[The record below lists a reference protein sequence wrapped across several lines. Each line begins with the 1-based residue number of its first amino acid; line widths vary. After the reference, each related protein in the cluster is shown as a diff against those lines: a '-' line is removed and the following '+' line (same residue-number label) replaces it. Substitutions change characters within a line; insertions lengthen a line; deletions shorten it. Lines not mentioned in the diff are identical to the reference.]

1 MDGHAIV
8 VGRLPG
14 VPRPSTLPAL
24 APAERPANSAVRRLA
39 RRAGRLVLNC
49 AFVAMIASV
58 LIMLVPALL
67 GFQRYVILTGSMTGT
82 YDRGSIVFDRPI
94 PTADLK
100 VGDPI
105 TYSPPAGFTSQTRV
119 THRIWWIGRGANG
132 ERVYRTKGDA
142 NKHPDAWKFTLNQS
156 TQNVVVF
163 HIPDVGYVFT
173 LLSLRDFRIALLG
186 LPAIVI
192 ALMTLRAL
200 WIEGGKEARRQKLA
214 ELGWQAITDTGI
226 ETILTPLDAPDTNPR
241 PVWLDLR
248 LAAVLA
254 GAPRFAPT
262 NRPPS
267 SPRATLHVGR
277 LVSGHTMGGVDD
289 ALLKTRKNLDG
300 LPPARNTAT
309 IRLRVARLFPQSRTP
324 GAPVTALDG
333 LALPDELRRL
343 LTS

>member
-24 APAERPANSAVRRLA
+24 APAERPADSAVRRLA
-39 RRAGRLVLNC
+39 HRAGRLALNC

-105 TYSPPAGFTSQTRV
+105 TYSPPPGFTSQTRV

-142 NKHPDAWKFTLNQS
+142 NKHPDVWKFMLSQS
-156 TQNVVVF
+156 TQDVVVF

-214 ELGWQAITDTGI
+214 ELGWQAIADTGT
-226 ETILTPLDAPDTNPR
+226 ETILPLLDAPDASPR
-241 PVWLDLR
+241 PAWLDLR
-248 LAAVLA
+248 LAALHA
-254 GAPRFAPT
+254 GAPRSAPT
-262 NRPPS
+262 DRRPR

-277 LVSGHTMGGVDD
+277 LVS
-289 ALLKTRKNLDG
+289 
-300 LPPARNTAT
+300 P
-309 IRLRVARLFPQSRTP
+309 LRVTRPLPQSQTP
-324 GAPVTALDG
+324 SVPAAQRSTFAVRHIA
-333 LALPDELRRL
+333 EC
-343 LTS
+343 

>member
-14 VPRPSTLPAL
+14 VPRPSTLPVL
-24 APAERPANSAVRRLA
+24 APAERPADSAVRRLA
-39 RRAGRLVLNC
+39 RRAGRLALNC

-58 LIMLVPALL
+58 LVMLVPALL

-132 ERVYRTKGDA
+132 QRVYRTKGDA

-200 WIEGGKEARRQKLA
+200 WIEGGMEARRQKLA
-214 ELGWQAITDTGI
+214 ELGWQTITDTGL
-226 ETILTPLDAPDTNPR
+226 ETVLPPLDAPDTNPQ

-248 LAAVLA
+248 LTAVRA
-254 GAPRFAPT
+254 GAPLFAST

-277 LVSGHTMGGVDD
+277 LVYPRTMGGVDD

-300 LPPARNTAT
+300 LPPAPNTAT
-309 IRLRVARLFPQSRTP
+309 IRLRVARLFPESQTP
-324 GAPVTALDG
+324 GAPALDG
-333 LALPDELRRL
+333 LTLPDELRRL

>member
-14 VPRPSTLPAL
+14 VSRPSAQPEV
-24 APAERPANSAVRRLA
+24 APAERPASSAVRRLA
-39 RRAGRLVLNC
+39 RRVGRLALNC
-49 AFVAMIASV
+49 ALVAMIASV

-105 TYSPPAGFTSQTRV
+105 TYSPPPGFTSQTRV

-142 NKHPDAWKFTLNQS
+142 NKHPDVWKFTLNQS
-156 TQNVVVF
+156 TQDVVVF
-163 HIPDVGYVFT
+163 HIPDVGYVFM
-173 LLSLRDFRIALLG
+173 LLSLREFRIVLVG

-192 ALMTLRAL
+192 ALMMLRAL

-226 ETILTPLDAPDTNPR
+226 ETVLPPLDVPDTNPQ

-248 LAAVLA
+248 LAAVHA

-262 NRPPS
+262 DRRLRS
-267 SPRATLHVGR
+267 SATLHVGR
-277 LVSGHTMGGVDD
+277 LVSAHAMGDVHD
-289 ALLKTRKNLDG
+289 ALPKARKNLEE
-300 LPPARNTAT
+300 LPPAPNTAT
-309 IRLRVARLFPQSRTP
+309 IHLRVTRLPPQSGTVRLF
-324 GAPVTALDG
+324 V
-333 LALPDELRRL
+333 
-343 LTS
+343 

>member
-1 MDGHAIV
+1 
-8 VGRLPG
+8 
-14 VPRPSTLPAL
+14 
-24 APAERPANSAVRRLA
+24 
-39 RRAGRLVLNC
+39 VLNC
-49 AFVAMIASV
+49 AFAAMIASV
-58 LIMLVPALL
+58 LVMLVPALL

-105 TYSPPAGFTSQTRV
+105 TYSPPPGFTSQARV

-142 NKHPDAWKFTLNQS
+142 NKHPDVWEFTLNQS
-156 TQNVVVF
+156 TQDVVVF

-173 LLSLRDFRIALLG
+173 LLSLREFRIVLLG

-192 ALMTLRAL
+192 GLMMLRAL

-214 ELGWQAITDTGI
+214 ELGWQAIADTGI
-226 ETILTPLDAPDTNPR
+226 ETVLPPLDAPDTNPR

-248 LAAVLA
+248 LTAARA

-262 NRPPS
+262 NRRPS
-267 SPRATLHVGR
+267 SPRVTLRVGR
-277 LVSGHTMGGVDD
+277 LVSAHTTGGADD
-289 ALLKTRKNLDG
+289 ARPKMRKNLDEI
-300 LPPARNTAT
+300 PPAGNAAT
-309 IRLRVARLFPQSRTP
+309 IHLRVARLLPQS
-324 GAPVTALDG
+324 
-333 LALPDELRRL
+333 
-343 LTS
+343 

>member
-14 VPRPSTLPAL
+14 VPRPSTQPGL
-24 APAERPANSAVRRLA
+24 APAERTADSAVRRLA
-39 RRAGRLVLNC
+39 RRVGRLALNC

-105 TYSPPAGFTSQTRV
+105 TYAPPPGFTSQTRV

-142 NKHPDAWKFTLNQS
+142 NKHPDVWKFTLNHS
-156 TQNVVVF
+156 TQDVVVF

-226 ETILTPLDAPDTNPR
+226 ETILPPLDVPDTNPR
-241 PVWLDLR
+241 PVWLGLR
-248 LAAVLA
+248 LTAVHA
-254 GAPRFAPT
+254 GAPRFAST
-262 NRPPS
+262 NRPPG

-277 LVSGHTMGGVDD
+277 LVSAHTM
-289 ALLKTRKNLDG
+289 AN
-300 LPPARNTAT
+300 
-309 IRLRVARLFPQSRTP
+309 S
-324 GAPVTALDG
+324 
-333 LALPDELRRL
+333 
-343 LTS
+343 

>member
-14 VPRPSTLPAL
+14 VPRPSTQPSL
-24 APAERPANSAVRRLA
+24 APAERPADSAVRSLA
-39 RRAGRLVLNC
+39 RRAGRLALNC

-58 LIMLVPALL
+58 LVMLVPALL

-105 TYSPPAGFTSQTRV
+105 TYSPPPGFTSQTRV

-142 NKHPDAWKFTLNQS
+142 NKHPDVWKFTLNQS
-156 TQNVVVF
+156 TQDVVVF

-214 ELGWQAITDTGI
+214 ELGWQAIADTGL
-226 ETILTPLDAPDTNPR
+226 ETILAPLDVPDTNPR

-248 LAAVLA
+248 LTAVRP
-254 GAPRFAPT
+254 APRFAPT
-262 NRPPS
+262 DSPPR
-267 SPRATLHVGR
+267 SPRATLHVGQ
-277 LVSGHTMGGVDD
+277 LASPHKTGGVDN
-289 ALLKTRKNLDG
+289 ALPKEPENLDE
-300 LPPARNTAT
+300 LPPVRNTAT
-309 IRLRVARLFPQSRTP
+309 IRLRVTRLLPQSQTP
-324 GAPVTALDG
+324 EAKAAQPVGTAL
-333 LALPDELRRL
+333 ARA
-343 LTS
+343 S

>member
-14 VPRPSTLPAL
+14 VPRPSTLPVL
-24 APAERPANSAVRRLA
+24 APTERPASSAVRRLA
-39 RRAGRLVLNC
+39 RRAGRLALNC
-49 AFVAMIASV
+49 AFAAMIASV

-105 TYSPPAGFTSQTRV
+105 TYSPPPGFTSQTRV

-142 NKHPDAWKFTLNQS
+142 NKHPDVWEFMLNQS
-156 TQNVVVF
+156 TQDVVVF

-214 ELGWQAITDTGI
+214 ELGWQAITDTGT
-226 ETILTPLDAPDTNPR
+226 ETILPPLDAPDTDPR
-241 PVWLDLR
+241 PAWLDLR
-248 LAAVLA
+248 LAAVHA
-254 GAPRFAPT
+254 PAPRFAPADR
-262 NRPPS
+262 RPR
-267 SPRATLHVGR
+267 SPRAALHVGR
-277 LVSGHTMGGVDD
+277 LVS
-289 ALLKTRKNLDG
+289 
-300 LPPARNTAT
+300 P
-309 IRLRVARLFPQSRTP
+309 LRVTRLLPQSQTRS
-324 GAPVTALDG
+324 VTAAQHGTLVVRHI
-333 LALPDELRRL
+333 AEC
-343 LTS
+343 

>member
-1 MDGHAIV
+1 VDGYAIV
-8 VGRLPG
+8 VRRLPG
-14 VPRPSTLPAL
+14 VPRPSTQPDVV
-24 APAERPANSAVRRLA
+24 PAERPANSAVRGLA
-39 RRAGRLVLNC
+39 RRAQHLALNC

-58 LIMLVPALL
+58 LVMLVPALL

-105 TYSPPAGFTSQTRV
+105 TYSPPSGFTSQARV

-156 TQNVVVF
+156 TQDVVVF

-173 LLSLRDFRIALLG
+173 LLSLREFRIVLVG
-186 LPAIVI
+186 VPAII
-192 ALMTLRAL
+192 IGLMMLRAL

-214 ELGWQAITDTGI
+214 QLGWQATADTGI
-226 ETILTPLDAPDTNPR
+226 ETLLPPLDAPGTNPR

-248 LAAVLA
+248 LAAVNVD
-254 GAPRFAPT
+254 APRFAPT
-262 NRPPS
+262 NRRPR

-277 LVSGHTMGGVDD
+277 LVSAHMVGDVPD
-289 ALLKTRKNLDG
+289 ALLKTRKNLDEFQ
-300 LPPARNTAT
+300 LARNTAT
-309 IRLRVARLFPQSRTP
+309 IQLRVARLLSQSRRPTW
-324 GAPVTALDG
+324 VS
-333 LALPDELRRL
+333 RRSP
-343 LTS
+343 TRPSPR

>member
-1 MDGHAIV
+1 VDGYAIV

-14 VPRPSTLPAL
+14 VPRPSTLPVL
-24 APAERPANSAVRRLA
+24 APAERPADSAVRRLA
-39 RRAGRLVLNC
+39 RRAGRLALNC

-58 LIMLVPALL
+58 LVMLVPALL

-105 TYSPPAGFTSQTRV
+105 TYSPPPGFTSQARV

-142 NKHPDAWKFTLNQS
+142 NKHPDVWEFMLNQS
-156 TQNVVVF
+156 TQDVVVF

-192 ALMTLRAL
+192 ALMTLRVL

-214 ELGWQAITDTGI
+214 EVGWQAIADTGI
-226 ETILTPLDAPDTNPR
+226 ETVLPPLDVPDTNPR
-241 PVWLDLR
+241 PAWLDLR
-248 LAAVLA
+248 LAAVHV

-262 NRPPS
+262 DRRPGS
-267 SPRATLHVGR
+267 SRATLHVGR
-277 LVSGHTMGGVDD
+277 LVSAHTIGGVDD
-289 ALLKTRKNLDG
+289 ALPKARKNPHE

-309 IRLRVARLFPQSRTP
+309 IRLRVTRLLPQSQTP
-324 GAPVTALDG
+324 SAKAAQPVGTAL
-333 LALPDELRRL
+333 ARV
-343 LTS
+343 S

>member
-1 MDGHAIV
+1 VDGYAIV
-8 VGRLPG
+8 VRRLPG
-14 VPRPSTLPAL
+14 VTRASTQPDV
-24 APAERPANSAVRRLA
+24 APAERPADSAMRRLVSRA
-39 RRAGRLVLNC
+39 RGIALNC

-58 LIMLVPALL
+58 LVMLVPVLL

-105 TYSPPAGFTSQTRV
+105 TYSPPSGFTSQARV

-156 TQNVVVF
+156 TQDVVVF
-163 HIPDVGYVFT
+163 HIPDIGYVFT
-173 LLSLRDFRIALLG
+173 LLSLRKFRIVLVG
-186 LPAIVI
+186 LPAII
-192 ALMTLRAL
+192 IGLMMLRAM

-214 ELGWQAITDTGI
+214 QLGWQAIADIGI
-226 ETILTPLDAPDTNPR
+226 ETVLPPLDALGTNPR

-248 LAAVLA
+248 LTAVHA

-262 NRPPS
+262 NRRPIG
-267 SPRATLHVGR
+267 PRATLHVGR
-277 LVSGHTMGGVDD
+277 LVSAHTMGGVHD
-289 ALLKTRKNLDG
+289 ALLKTQKNLDEFQ
-300 LPPARNTAT
+300 PARNTAT
-309 IRLRVARLFPQSRTP
+309 THLRVARLLPHSRTP
-324 GAPVTALDG
+324 DAPYLV
-333 LALPDELRRL
+333 PR
-343 LTS
+343 

>member
-1 MDGHAIV
+1 MDGHTIV
-8 VGRLPG
+8 VRRLPG
-14 VPRPSTLPAL
+14 VPRPPTQPGL
-24 APAERPANSAVRRLA
+24 APAERTADSAVRSLA
-39 RRAGRLVLNC
+39 RRAGRVALNC

-94 PTADLK
+94 PTTDLK

-105 TYSPPAGFTSQTRV
+105 TYSPPSGFTSQTRV

-214 ELGWQAITDTGI
+214 ELGWQAIADTGI
-226 ETILTPLDAPDTNPR
+226 ETVLAPLDTPNTNPR

-248 LAAVLA
+248 LAAVYA
-254 GAPRFAPT
+254 GAPRFAQT
-262 NRPPS
+262 DRSPS
-267 SPRATLHVGR
+267 RPRATLHVGR
-277 LVSGHTMGGVDD
+277 LVSAHTTGGVDN
-289 ALLKTRKNLDG
+289 ALPKTRKNLDE

-309 IRLRVARLFPQSRTP
+309 IRLRVTRLFPQSQTP
-324 GAPVTALDG
+324 GAKASQPVGTAL
-333 LALPDELRRL
+333 ARA
-343 LTS
+343 S